1 MTTIVIADDHDLVR
15 ESIVSLLNEVASFKL
30 IGQCSNGRQLIS
42 LINRLRPNVA
52 VVDISMPELNGID
65 AARQIRKI
73 SPSTRIIALS
83 IYTDEAYIRD
93 MINAGISGYVIKSG
107 AAKDLIEAIHKG
119 SRGKIYFSGEI
130 ADTAAKIQNSK
141 GKRRNGNSSIAERPL
156 TQRER
161 EVLQLIG
168 EGSSSAEIAAKLQ
181 IGETTVKSHRNNIM
195 DKLNVRDVAGLTR
208 QAIRLKLVHV
218 E

>member
-1 MTTIVIADDHDLVR
+1 MVKLVDR
-15 ESIVSLLNEVASFKL
+15 F
-30 IGQCSNGRQLIS
+30 
-42 LINRLRPNVA
+42 RPNVA

-65 AARQIRKI
+65 AARQIRKL

-83 IYTDEAYIRD
+83 IYTDEVYIRD
-93 MINAGISGYVIKSG
+93 MISAGISGYVVKCG
-107 AAKDLIEAIHKG
+107 AAKDLIEAIQTG

-130 ADTAAKIQNSK
+130 ADTAERIQNNNGKYKK
-141 GKRRNGNSSIAERPL
+141 GSSVIKRPL
-156 TQRER
+156 TPRER

-168 EGSSSAEIAAKLQ
+168 EGYSSVEIASKLF
-181 IGETTVKSHRNNIM
+181 ISETTVKSHRNNLM